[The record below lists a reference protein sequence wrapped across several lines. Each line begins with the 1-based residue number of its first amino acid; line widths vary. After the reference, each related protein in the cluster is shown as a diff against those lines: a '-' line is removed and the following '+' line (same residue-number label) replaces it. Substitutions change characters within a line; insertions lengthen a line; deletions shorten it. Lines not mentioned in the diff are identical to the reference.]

1 MQRPRVPRCK
11 IGNGFCVLDHLRFS
25 NLTSFFRAMISRQFQ
40 LFFFIT
46 QPNNHAQA
54 DGFTMWPF

>member
-1 MQRPRVPRCK
+1 
-11 IGNGFCVLDHLRFS
+11 
-25 NLTSFFRAMISRQFQ
+25 MISRQFQ

-54 DGFTMWPF
+54 DGFTMWPFWLPRMLGKIVSHETQPKMPLVQEMYSK